1 MKRGRSIR
9 ALAALALIVPL
20 AACSGLNTQQQRT
33 LSGGALGAAG
43 GAALGWLAGG
53 SMAAGA
59 LIGGAAGAAVG
70 AFTHDDQVKVNP

>member
-1 MKRGRSIR
+1 MKRGRPIR

-33 LSGGALGAAG
+33 LSGGALGAA
-43 GAALGWLAGG
+43 
-53 SMAAGA
+53 
-59 LIGGAAGAAVG
+59 VG